1 MSQVKG
7 ITISN
12 SGLDIDTLVKNS
24 VATYQNKYDAA
35 YKKKIT
41 AEWTKTAYADIYS
54 AVSTFRDGT
63 AYDFRWLAATT
74 SHAVTSGDSSVVTAS
89 ANGDAINMSHDV
101 KVNKIAKN
109 ASLQSMT
116 SITRAA
122 SSSSATSIKLADIA
136 GIEITDAN
144 KESEEIAISFDV
156 QDSAD
161 STQKHTV
168 SYTYKDLQ
176 NKTLNNFASDIKKL
190 GLNITASYDSA
201 NDNMSI
207 YNNKSGIDNVIKI
220 TANTAADNT
229 STTVSEDTNTLL
241 TNLNLG
247 SYTSGTLTAVD
258 TTALASGNIKGENA
272 SITIDGRE
280 YTSSSNVV
288 VSNGVTYTALK
299 ESTSSTSVTISTD
312 TEALVKSVQKFVDS
326 YNELLDKLNT
336 QLHATK
342 YSAYGALT
350 TEEEENMSDKQVEKW
365 EEKAKSGLLKN
376 DSIISNIVSEMRN
389 ALAQKVEG
397 LTGNYTTAA
406 SLGIA
411 TAKSGTAWKEYGKLH
426 LDEKKLRA
434 AIAEDPDVVNKI
446 FASDNTNLS
455 TTDISTQGV
464 SNRLYNIM
472 KDGMENI
479 SKKAGTTA
487 SYSNDYSSTLGKQ
500 LTDMDA
506 SLKLLLRRLQDK
518 ENYYYTKYNKM
529 ESAIGSLDSSIS
541 SLTSMLG

>member
-7 ITISN
+7 ISISN

-35 YKKKIT
+35 YKKKVT
-41 AEWTKTAYADIYS
+41 TEWTKTAYADLYS
-54 AVSTFRDGT
+54 EISTFRNGT
-63 AYDFRWLAATT
+63 AYDFHLQSGTT
-74 SHAVTSGDSSVVTAS
+74 AHSASSGDSSVVTAT

-101 KVNKIAKN
+101 KVNKLAKN
-109 ASLQSMT
+109 ASLQST
-116 SITRAA
+116 TTITRAA
-122 SSSSATSIKLADIA
+122 SSSSVTSIKLADIA

-161 STQKHTV
+161 STKKHTV

-176 NKTLNNFASDIKKL
+176 DKTLNNFASDIKKL
-190 GLNITASYDSA
+190 GLNITASYDAA
-201 NDNMSI
+201 NDSMSI
-207 YNNKSGIDNVIKI
+207 YNKKAGIDNVIKI
-220 TANTAADNT
+220 TANTATDNT
-229 STTVSEDTNTLL
+229 SSTVNEDTNTLL
-241 TNLNLG
+241 ANLNLG
-247 SYTSGTLTAVD
+247 SYASGTLTAVD
-258 TTALASGNIKGENA
+258 TATLASGNIKGENA

-280 YTSSSNVV
+280 YTSSSNVI

-299 ESTSSTSVTISTD
+299 ESTTSTAVTVTTD
-312 TEALVKSVQKFVDS
+312 TESLVKSVQKFVDS
-326 YNELLDKLNT
+326 YNALLDKLNT
-336 QLHATK
+336 QIHATK
-342 YSAYGALT
+342 YSTYGALT
-350 TEEEENMSDKQVEKW
+350 TEEEANMSEKQIEKW

-376 DSIISNIVSEMRN
+376 DSIISSVVSEMRS
-389 ALAQKVEG
+389 ALSQPVEG

-411 TAKSGTAWKEYGKLH
+411 TATGGTAWKEYGKLH

-434 AIAEDPDVVNKI
+434 AIAEDPDIVNKI

-455 TTDISTQGV
+455 TTETKKQGV
-464 SNRLYNIM
+464 STRLYNVL
-472 KDGMENI
+472 KDGMEDI

-487 SYSNDYSSTLGKQ
+487 SYSNDYTSTLGKQ

-506 SLKLLLRRLQDK
+506 NLKLLLRRLQDK
-518 ENYYYTKYNKM
+518 ESFYYTKYNKM

-541 SLTSMLG
+541 SLTAMLG